1 MAAEDLNSLCPAVFT
16 GRTFYPFDGTADP
29 ESEDRERLVL
39 PFEEL
44 FPEDFPDAF
53 REEPSP
59 EDFPDDFPELFPDD
73 FREEPLPDRFL
84 PEAEGLSGYMEA
96 S

>member
-59 EDFPDDFPELFPDD
+59 EDFPDDF
-73 FREEPLPDRFL
+73 REEPLPDRFL
-84 PEAEGLSGYMEA
+84 PEAEGLSGYREA

>member
-39 PFEEL
+39 PFE
-44 FPEDFPDAF
+44 
-53 REEPSP
+53 
-59 EDFPDDFPELFPDD
+59 DDFPELFPDD

-84 PEAEGLSGYMEA
+84 PEAEGLSGYREA